1 MDCFTARRARATAAS
16 GVPPHAGGGQITDCH
31 ARRARTAAVHAPGA
45 RARRPKSRATVR
57 SMVRP
62 SSAMRLRTMGRISRG
77 FTPQT
82 RRALELMINVAASRR
97 KLSLL

>member
-1 MDCFTARRARATAAS
+1 LFHCPPRLRQRHFERAAHPWRRAAQLIARRAA
-16 GVPPHAGGGQITDCH
+16 HALRRCTPGAREVG
-31 ARRARTAAVHAPGA
+31 ARRAAE
-45 RARRPKSRATVR
+45 TVR
-57 SMVRP
+57 SMVSP

-82 RRALELMINVAASRR
+82 RHALELMINVAASRR